1 MKIKTFSRALPATQ
15 KSHDEVHEGHEEG
28 NFSTNKLHALR
39 AETTCSSLAFLVGK
53 ALLFVSVICLALP
66 SVGAEVPPLVS
77 EKEAIRKASEATWRA
92 LYTLPSS
99 TDQEFQALLSACETF
114 LANAHATLDQKST
127 LLELMRN
134 RANQRHDWKRAATFQ
149 RRNIALPE
157 LPVGRRLQQQ
167 AVLAEILWRKL
178 HRTEEA
184 VALYRTILADPAFGE
199 GPHRQEIESWLTLL
213 TGPE

>member
-1 MKIKTFSRALPATQ
+1 MKIKNFSRALPTTQ
-15 KSHDEVHEGHEEG
+15 KSHHEVHEEHEEG
-28 NFSTNKLHALR
+28 NFSTNKLRALR
-39 AETTCSSLAFLVGK
+39 VETTCSSLAFLVGK

-66 SVGAEVPPLVS
+66 SVSAEPTTPDP
-77 EKEAIRKASEATWRA
+77 ADIRKAAEATWRA

-99 TDQEFQALLSACETF
+99 TDQEFQALLSACEAF

-157 LPVGRRLQQQ
+157 LPDRRRLQQQ

-178 HRTEEA
+178 HRTAEA
-184 VALYRTILADPAFGE
+184 VALYRTILADSSFGE
-199 GPHRQEIESWLTLL
+199 GPHRQDIESWLTLL
-213 TGPE
+213 TEPE